1 MSFASAVVRFI
12 LKKTSLLLSVTLIF
26 KCSDAFGGSSGSRA
40 AAPADFSRSDILL
53 SMELTVSEAEDEGL
67 KVCWGQE
74 RESLL
79 KYNRS

>member
-40 AAPADFSRSDILL
+40 PAPADFSRSDILN
-53 SMELTVSEAEDEGL
+53 SMDVADG
-67 KVCWGQE
+67 K
-74 RESLL
+74 
-79 KYNRS
+79 